1 MYMYDVLYGEV
12 KDVLSAKT
20 IARPSPPP
28 PPLLSSPLLSPR
40 ISRSVKQF
48 NRLQFA
54 ILYPLDLQTYQHLHY
69 IYQLCLW

>member
-1 MYMYDVLYGEV
+1 MVTMYMYDVLYGEV

-20 IARPSPPP
+20 TARPPPSPP
-28 PPLLSSPLLSPR
+28 PPLLSPR
-40 ISRSVKQF
+40 TSRSVIQL

-54 ILYPLDLQTYQHLHY
+54 ILHPLDLQTYQDLHY